1 MIGRIARPYA
11 QAAWSAAGSPEAA
24 RAVLTDLRS
33 LHQAWTEFPELGR
46 AAANPAVPM
55 DVKER
60 ILGALAAKLA
70 LGAIAQRLASRLLRN
85 YRLGRLGEIADG
97 LEILVRRATGTV
109 AAEVTTAAPISAS
122 EQQALAAAL
131 GKAVGR
137 RVDITTST
145 DPSILAGFVAR
156 VGSTV
161 YDASLKRR
169 LERLS
174 DRLVRA

>member
-1 MIGRIARPYA
+1 VIGRIARPYA
-11 QAAWSAAGSPEAA
+11 QATWSAAGSAEAA
-24 RAVLTDLRS
+24 SAILGELRT
-33 LHQAWTEFPELGR
+33 LQAAWSQFPELGR
-46 AAANPAVPM
+46 ATTNPAVPM
-55 DVKER
+55 EVKER
-60 ILGALAAKLA
+60 ILASLAAKLG
-70 LGAIAQRLASRLLRN
+70 LGEITQRLASRLLRN
-85 YRLGRLGEIADG
+85 YRLGRVGEIADG
-97 LEILVRRATGTV
+97 LEILLRRATGTV
-109 AAEVTTAAPISAS
+109 AAQVTTAAPISAA

-137 RVDITTST
+137 RVDVSTTT
-145 DPSILAGFVAR
+145 DPAILAGFVAR